1 MKHLTLV
8 ACISKDGGLGR
19 ENELLWHIPEDM
31 KFFRETTTG
40 GVVVMGRKTFAS
52 IGRALPRR
60 ENIVLSHHEVTADG
74 AIWAE
79 DLPALERILE
89 KLDGNV
95 YIIGGAALYKMFIDQ
110 ADRLLLT
117 EVDAVRPA
125 DVFFPEFRREDYT
138 AKVLQQGE
146 YDGVKWQTVEYTR
159 KPGTEEEYE
168 QHA

>member
-19 ENELLWHIPEDM
+19 ENGLLWHIPEDM

-60 ENIVLSHHEVTADG
+60 ENIVLSHHEVKADEV
-74 AIWAE
+74 IWAE
-79 DLPALERILE
+79 DLPALAGILE
-89 KLDGNV
+89 EMDKDV

-117 EVDAVRPA
+117 EVNAVRPA
-125 DVFFPEFRREDYT
+125 DVFFPEFRREDYV

-146 YDGVKWQTVEYTR
+146 HDGVKWRTVEYMR
-159 KPGTEEEYE
+159 KPGAEEK
-168 QHA
+168 HG